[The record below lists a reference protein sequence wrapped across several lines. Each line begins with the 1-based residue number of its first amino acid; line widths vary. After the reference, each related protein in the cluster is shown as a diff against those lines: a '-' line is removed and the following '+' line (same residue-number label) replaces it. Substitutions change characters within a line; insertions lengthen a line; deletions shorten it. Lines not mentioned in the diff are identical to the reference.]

1 MENQNNQP
9 KPTIVVVNRGKSTG
23 TAFLLTFLF
32 GPLGLMYVTPLGG
45 ILMFFLTI
53 IFGFI
58 TLGLGFFIGWLGS
71 ILWAVIAAGNSKDS
85 ISYNDFNISAPVA
98 TQPVEVSRT
107 KTIAT
112 SSSKPVFCADCGLKK
127 AFSKTEGQTSFCEN
141 CGNLVYD
148 KESVKATLNLCSG
161 CKKPY
166 SEGDSFCEN
175 CGTKLIA

>member
-1 MENQNNQP
+1 MENQQNQP
-9 KPTIVVVNRGKSTG
+9 NQTIVVVNRGKSTG

-45 ILMFFLTI
+45 IIMFILTI
-53 IFGFI
+53 FFGLI

-85 ISYNDFNISAPVA
+85 VSYNNVNTSPPVA
-98 TQPVEVSRT
+98 TQPLGASRT
-107 KTIAT
+107 QTIST
-112 SSSKPVFCADCGLKK
+112 SSSKPSFCSDCGLKK
-127 AFSKTEGQTSFCEN
+127 ASLKIDGQTYYCEN
-141 CGNLVYD
+141 CGNLVYGN
-148 KESVKATLNLCSG
+148 EAVNVALNLCSN

-175 CGTKLIA
+175 CGTRLIG